1 MILLYFKFTQTLV
14 FIICLTVILNI
25 GDISLIKCLEK
36 NTDVQQQI
44 QTLIVKTD
52 NLALKLDIKMK

>member
-14 FIICLTVILNI
+14 FIICSTVILNI

>member
-14 FIICLTVILNI
+14 FIICSTVILNI
-25 GDISLIKCLEK
+25 GDISSIKCLEK
-36 NTDVQQQI
+36 NTDVHQQI

-52 NLALKLDIKMK
+52 HLVLKLGSKK